1 MKFNFVIFINESDY
15 FGNKV
20 YTSDLL
26 EVKKIIHDNPKEYL
40 RIQSVKPYKNPFRV
54 LIGPVENEH
63 GMRPI
68 DGFNDL
74 QMLYDIF
81 NSSLYDESRM
91 STVHSD
97 KNGPGGYYISRW
109 RK

>member
-1 MKFNFVIFINESDY
+1 MKFNFVVFISDSDY
-15 FGNKV
+15 FGEKV

-26 EVKKIIHDNPKEYL
+26 EVKKLIHDSPGQYIRVQL
-40 RIQSVKPYKNPFRV
+40 VKPYKKPFRV
-54 LIGPVENEH
+54 LIGPVKDKY
-63 GMRPI
+63 GQRAI

-74 QMLYDIF
+74 QMLYDLF
-81 NSSLYDESRM
+81 NSSLYDKRRM

-109 RK
+109 KN